1 MVKTNN
7 TLRIPPFLLINPPL
21 ILWMQNVIKTAYIF
35 FDCFWHCRNYTFPPY
50 QPQSHRIPISY
61 SANRPLIAWL
71 LGHIRIKLEST
82 GDILVLWILF
92 LLKIYKNN
100 CQVSLKSLE
109 DKIQFLLFWWNSFA
123 GQQRPVST
131 NRSPFFPSSYKDK
144 LRLDK
149 AFLFYTKINSSSNKA
164 FWWISPTDFQL
175 FTCCGHWPLVNIIQ
189 HWSRLS

>member
-1 MVKTNN
+1 
-7 TLRIPPFLLINPPL
+7 
-21 ILWMQNVIKTAYIF
+21 MQNVIKTLYIF
-35 FDCFWHCRNYTFPPY
+35 FDCFFWHCRNYSFPPY
-50 QPQSHRIPISY
+50 QPQTHRIPISY
-61 SANRPLIAWL
+61 SANRPLIVWL

-131 NRSPFFPSSYKDK
+131 NWSPFFPSSYKDK

-175 FTCCGHWPLVNIIQ
+175 FTCCGHWALVNIIQ